1 MSSFGVAL
9 PITKNSIDGFTMIKS
24 FRRLIKQNL
33 KMLILTAPGERVMEP
48 EFGVGLR
55 NFLFQNFGSQT
66 YVLIEA
72 RIRDQ
77 VSKFMPVVNIL
88 NIQFDTSGTDSNTL
102 GIALAY
108 SVPVIGI
115 TEMLEITI

>member
-55 NFLFQNFGSQT
+55 NFLFQNFLSQT

-72 RIRDQ
+72 
-77 VSKFMPVVNIL
+77 
-88 NIQFDTSGTDSNTL
+88 
-102 GIALAY
+102 
-108 SVPVIGI
+108 
-115 TEMLEITI
+115 